1 MQYARAVGCDS
12 RCLGAEVHPTTMQVF
27 RFTTLDE
34 LEPYAG
40 DWDRLAAGVP
50 FRSWD
55 WLSSWWRHY
64 GQDDYA
70 ESPRTRLAVL
80 GVFDDANTLVGLAPW
95 RVDVSAAWG
104 RVIRPLGSGEVCSD
118 YLGLLCQA
126 DKQHQVAAALAA
138 YLTEQPNDPN
148 ADNTSRDRLC
158 WDLLELGSVDAEDLA
173 TAELIRQMAQR
184 RCKVDRR
191 PGPSCWRI
199 ELPDSWEDYLAM
211 LSKSHRKQLRR
222 LEQEMLATGRAV
234 LHVVER
240 LGELPPA
247 VEILVRLHQ
256 RRRNSLGQPGC
267 FASRRFAAFH
277 RDVMPRL
284 LCSGRLH
291 LSRLEIDGRPAAA
304 EYQLAG
310 GGVVYAYQSGVDPEL
325 LDAQPGRLITLATLR
340 RAIRQGFTAFDFL
353 RGDEPYKPHF
363 RARPRTSLEIRVVP
377 HRAAARLRDGLRRTG
392 RGVKHLIKSSL
403 KLRTCLENPDR
414 RTPLPLGE
422 G

>member
-1 MQYARAVGCDS
+1 
-12 RCLGAEVHPTTMQVF
+12 MQVF

-34 LEPYAG
+34 LEPYAD
-40 DWDRLAAGVP
+40 DWDRLAGGVP
-50 FRSWD
+50 FRSWE

-70 ESPRTRLAVL
+70 EDPKTRLAVL
-80 GVFDDANTLVGLAPW
+80 GVFDDADAMVGLAPW
-95 RVDVSAAWG
+95 SVEFSTVWG

-118 YLGLLCQA
+118 YLGLLCGSE
-126 DKQHQVAAALAA
+126 KQHQVAAALAD
-138 YLTEQPNDPN
+138 YLTEQSDNPNT
-148 ADNTSRDRLC
+148 DNTNRDRLC

-173 TAELIRQMAQR
+173 TARLIGQMAGR

-191 PGPSCWRI
+191 AGPNCWRI
-199 ELPDSWEDYLAM
+199 DLPDSWEDYLAM

-222 LEQEMLATGRAV
+222 LEREMLAPGRAV
-234 LHVVER
+234 LRVVER
-240 LGELPPA
+240 LGDLPRA

-256 RRRNSLGQPGC
+256 RRRKSLGQAGC
-267 FASRRFAAFH
+267 FDSRRFAAFH
-277 RDVMPRL
+277 REVMPRL
-284 LCSGRLH
+284 LRSGRLQ

-340 RAIRQGFTAFDFL
+340 RAIRQGFKAFDFL

-403 KLRTCLENPDR
+403 KLGTCLEIPDR
-414 RTPLPLGE
+414 RFPLPLGE